1 MDNQHQEITGY
12 RELTQDEIDLIN
24 EAKELEAKFLDFA
37 SYVEDVLDRQSMHNQ
52 VECDRQNE
60 AKVHH
65 WLAMGCTDIE
75 TGTMAIVRAITKPQ
89 PK

>member
-37 SYVEDVLDRQSMHNQ
+37 SHVEDVLDRQSMHNQ
-52 VECDRQNE
+52 EENKRQAE
-60 AKVHH
+60 AQAYH
-65 WLAMGCTDIE
+65 WLAIGRTDIE
-75 TGTMAIVRAITKPQ
+75 TGTMAIVRAITQPQ